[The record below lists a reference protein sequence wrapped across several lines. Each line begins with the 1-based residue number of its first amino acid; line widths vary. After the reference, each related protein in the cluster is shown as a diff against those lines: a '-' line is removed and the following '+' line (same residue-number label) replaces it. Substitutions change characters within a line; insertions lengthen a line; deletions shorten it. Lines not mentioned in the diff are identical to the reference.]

1 MKGGRGLAIAAI
13 GGLGLWIWSKQR
25 VGARPATRP
34 VVEPPPPP
42 LAQAMTKEEIAKIVD
57 KLTPEAVASDQP
69 VEIDPGVYVHASS
82 VIAAAEITGQP
93 VEEWLKYLGPAPVG
107 EIVYT
112 QAASGVYESALPQQ
126 IALRETFVEKYG
138 YNPPGGGLL
147 SETFWD
153 NQKGISWSSDPVHP
167 VVEDGRVVEPMV
179 APPHLVR
186 AIAEMEKAKRAS
198 MV

>member
-34 VVEPPPPP
+34 VVEPPP

-138 YNPPGGGLL
+138 YNPPGGGLFT
-147 SETFWD
+147 ETFGD
-153 NQKGISWSSDPVHP
+153 NQKGIGWFSDPVHP
-167 VVEDGRVVEPMV
+167 VVEDWKEYYARSGMSTE
-179 APPHLVR
+179 AW
-186 AIAEMEKAKRAS
+186 IALYGYGITI
-198 MV
+198 